1 MCRAKS
7 VRVNSIYR
15 INNICILL
23 NGKQHVPVNS
33 CWLPPKSRPWVET
46 DKWLLCNYSFR
57 HIFHRNK
64 FTFQVLTAIVYFH
77 VYILLSTAIDST
89 LGLFKVTIVSV
100 IKQEKKKNMAHIS
113 AQDKEILT
121 PGFGIIRMLLLQ
133 G

>member
-1 MCRAKS
+1 M
-7 VRVNSIYR
+7 
-15 INNICILL
+15 
-23 NGKQHVPVNS
+23 
-33 CWLPPKSRPWVET
+33 
-46 DKWLLCNYSFR
+46 
-57 HIFHRNK
+57 
-64 FTFQVLTAIVYFH
+64 LTALVYFH

>member
-1 MCRAKS
+1 M
-7 VRVNSIYR
+7 
-15 INNICILL
+15 
-23 NGKQHVPVNS
+23 
-33 CWLPPKSRPWVET
+33 
-46 DKWLLCNYSFR
+46 
-57 HIFHRNK
+57 
-64 FTFQVLTAIVYFH
+64 LTAIVYFH

>member
-1 MCRAKS
+1 M
-7 VRVNSIYR
+7 
-15 INNICILL
+15 
-23 NGKQHVPVNS
+23 
-33 CWLPPKSRPWVET
+33 
-46 DKWLLCNYSFR
+46 
-57 HIFHRNK
+57 
-64 FTFQVLTAIVYFH
+64 LTAIVYFH

-100 IKQEKKKNMAHIS
+100 IKQEKKKKYMAHIS